1 MTIHRPI
8 GKAATAPVRG
18 IDPASRSRM
27 ERNMAKTTGVR
38 IGVLAL
44 AVMLTAGPV
53 AAQTQLSTADHPA
66 VGSYYGKAVQ
76 VCAPGVAPSACFLG
90 TPAASLLM
98 TLSLTADGQFIGID
112 STTLLSPPFGPHGEA
127 HGSWVPTSLT
137 EFTAEY
143 VFLSPA
149 NPPPISGVFAAGV
162 RARWQAKAVDA
173 DTLVGW
179 VNAYFLDPVP
189 VVWTRLVLDDDF
201 PTLPPEAAP
210 YYAPAGDVGFIKDP
224 SLCRTSGCPQVFK
237 FTVKRI
243 RR

>member
-1 MTIHRPI
+1 M
-8 GKAATAPVRG
+8 K
-18 IDPASRSRM
+18 
-27 ERNMAKTTGVR
+27 ERNMAKGLRTDVA
-38 IGVLAL
+38 ISAVAVLLVSGGA
-44 AVMLTAGPV
+44 
-53 AAQTQLSTADHPA
+53 AAQTKLTTADHQA

-76 VCAPGVAPSACFLG
+76 VCASGVAPSACFNG

-112 STTLLSPPFGPHGEA
+112 STTLLSPPLGPHGEA
-127 HGSWVPTSLT
+127 HGSWVPTSPT

-143 VFLSPA
+143 VFLTPA
-149 NPPPISGVFAAGV
+149 YPPPASGVAASGV
-162 RARWQAKAVDA
+162 RARWQAKVIDA
-173 DTLVGW
+173 DTVVGW

-189 VVWTRLVLDDDF
+189 VTWERLVLDGDF
-201 PTLPPEAAP
+201 PTLPGEAAP
-210 YYAPAGDVGFIKDP
+210 YYAPAGDFVFVKDP